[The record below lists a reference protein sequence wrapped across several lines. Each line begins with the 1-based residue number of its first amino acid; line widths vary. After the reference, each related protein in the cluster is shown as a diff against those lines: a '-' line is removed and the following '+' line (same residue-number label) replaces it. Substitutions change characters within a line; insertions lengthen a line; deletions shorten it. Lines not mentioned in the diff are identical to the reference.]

1 MGMLCTAVPLVLFVV
16 FLISNTAIFPVGAM
30 TGRATNSLNTS
41 TQIRHLVIIFQ
52 ENVSFDHYFATYP
65 KATNPAGEPRFIAKL
80 GTPTVN
86 GLNNTL
92 IHNNSNLVNPFRLDR
107 SESITCDMKH
117 DYTNEQR
124 AYNGGLVDKFV
135 ESTSPLIQV
144 ATPPRSWDISMVI
157 P

>member
-1 MGMLCTAVPLVLFVV
+1 MGLLSTAVPLVLFVV

-30 TGRATNSLNTS
+30 TGRSTNSLITS
-41 TQIRHLVIIFQ
+41 TPIRHLVIIFQ

-65 KATNPAGEPRFIAKL
+65 KATNPAGEPRFIAEL
-80 GTPTVN
+80 GT
-86 GLNNTL
+86 
-92 IHNNSNLVNPFRLDR
+92 LVNPFRLDR

-135 ESTSPLIQV
+135 EST
-144 ATPPRSWDISMVI
+144 
-157 P
+157 